1 MTTRETTVN
10 LLCHAEDSCLLV
22 IDIQTRLTSVMPGKV
37 LDRLERNSTLLLKT
51 AAQLSIPVFVTRQ
64 YPQGLGPLVP
74 DIENALP
81 DNKKLFE
88 KTCFSCA
95 DADNFMHELE
105 NSGKKQVIITGIEA
119 HICVL
124 QTAIDLLCAGYS
136 VFVVIDAVCS
146 RQREN
151 YENAIS
157 RLQQSGI
164 ITCNTESIIFEWL
177 KDSRNEHFKHVSA
190 LIK

>member
-1 MTTRETTVN
+1 MTIQNTVDN
-10 LLCHAEDSCLLV
+10 LLCQADKSCLLIV
-22 IDIQTRLTSVMPGKV
+22 DIQTRLTSVMPGKV

-51 AAQLSIPVFVTRQ
+51 AGQLSIPVLVTQQ

-81 DNKKLFE
+81 DDSKLFE

-95 DADNFMHELE
+95 DADNFMQELKT
-105 NSGKKQVIITGIEA
+105 SGKKQVIIAGIEA

-124 QTAIDLLCAGYS
+124 QTAFDLLCAGYS

-157 RLQQSGI
+157 RLQQSGV
-164 ITCNTESIIFEWL
+164 ITCNTESVIFEWL
-177 KDSRNEHFKHVSA
+177 KDSRHEHFKQISA
-190 LIK
+190 LLR